1 MLDVDS
7 KDPTVGISSP
17 PKVFV
22 QPEFLTKLASC
33 VDNSGKQILPDT
45 NSKVLPSVSGTS
57 TLLDDYLQV
66 TFEVRSISKAVGL
79 LLKLASKPQLQ
90 FLLKLYSYCISGL
103 FVLNLAC
110 RDPKLRLEVLKNIRA
125 EFPFVLSYKVPDEV
139 NEVLF
144 CSRQKSQIHLQV
156 MIMMSLSLSLM
167 LS

>member
-45 NSKVLPSVSGTS
+45 NSKVLPCVSGTP

-66 TFEVRSISKAVGL
+66 TFEVRSISKAVGS

-90 FLLKLYSYCISGL
+90 LLKLYSYCISGL

-156 MIMMSLSLSLM
+156 MIMMSLSLCLM